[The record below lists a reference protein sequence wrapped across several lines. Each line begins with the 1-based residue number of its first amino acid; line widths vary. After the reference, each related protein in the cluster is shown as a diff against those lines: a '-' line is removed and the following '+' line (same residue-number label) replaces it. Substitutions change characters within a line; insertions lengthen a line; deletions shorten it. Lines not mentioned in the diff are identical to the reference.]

1 MKIFIYDK
9 NQSRT
14 NVVINKA
21 VASFIPMSVKEWGGT
36 SEMYLV
42 ITADDER

>member
-9 NQSRT
+9 NQSWT
-14 NVVINKA
+14 NGVINKA
-21 VASFIPMSVKEWGGT
+21 VASFIPMSVKEWEGN